1 MKLVRSLLVATALAS
16 LPPLAMAQSNTT
28 AGAAS
33 GAAAGG
39 FLAGPAGAFAGGV
52 IGGATG
58 AAADLAG
65 APPLYEGRSIYVPPY
80 PSSLAPGYVA
90 PGPLYAMPED
100 GPLQRRCWT
109 NVYSERQCETFR

>member
-1 MKLVRSLLVATALAS
+1 MKLVRTILLAASLASIPALAT
-16 LPPLAMAQSNTT
+16 AQSNS
-28 AGAAS
+28 AS
-33 GAAAGG
+33 GTAAGIFTGG

-65 APPLYEGRSIYVPPY
+65 APSFEGRSVYVPPY

-90 PGPLYAMPED
+90 PGPLYAMPGD